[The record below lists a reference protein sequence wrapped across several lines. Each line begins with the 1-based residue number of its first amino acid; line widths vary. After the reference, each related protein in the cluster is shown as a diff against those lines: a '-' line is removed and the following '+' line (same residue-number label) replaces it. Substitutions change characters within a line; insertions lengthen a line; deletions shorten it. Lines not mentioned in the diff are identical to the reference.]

1 MADIE
6 DTVAAV
12 ASVDNGHDAQMMMA
26 SIGRALNNVG
36 EMGQIGIVWFSIG
49 VAVWQMLV
57 IGKSLLTSGS

>member
-6 DTVAAV
+6 DTVA

-36 EMGQIGIVWFSIG
+36 EMGLLS
-49 VAVWQMLV
+49 WQR
-57 IGKSLLTSGS
+57 